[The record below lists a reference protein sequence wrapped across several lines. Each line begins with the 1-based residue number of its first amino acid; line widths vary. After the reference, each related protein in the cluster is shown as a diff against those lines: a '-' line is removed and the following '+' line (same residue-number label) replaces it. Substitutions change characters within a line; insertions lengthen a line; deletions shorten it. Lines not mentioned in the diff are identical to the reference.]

1 MTGCPLAREELHKA
15 LEESEMADAALL
27 VLANKQ
33 DLPKA
38 VRKDEMERLL
48 NLEDVKDRRWFVQEA
63 DARSRSGVAEG
74 FSWLAHAAQQP
85 LWIVAHTSSTGKEA
99 IRSMNKV
106 RTSISDSVISPASAL
121 EGMRKVRTSISD
133 SVISPVSGAMEGM
146 KVVTKVCSSIS
157 DSVIFSRFTRKPSHS
172 TETAYVTKRFTV

>member
-63 DARSRSGVAEG
+63 DARSRYDRAGMSENFEDQSSCAWSGPRRNVLAVLVFRESFWCGRRLLVAG
-74 FSWLAHAAQQP
+74 SRSTTASLDRGAHLQHGQGG
-85 LWIVAHTSSTGKEA
+85 H
-99 IRSMNKV
+99 
-106 RTSISDSVISPASAL
+106 
-121 EGMRKVRTSISD
+121 
-133 SVISPVSGAMEGM
+133 
-146 KVVTKVCSSIS
+146 
-157 DSVIFSRFTRKPSHS
+157 
-172 TETAYVTKRFTV
+172 